1 MITFLKIVTWL
12 GVAVVGWIV
21 LAVIDELMDRGDK

>member
-1 MITFLKIVTWL
+1 MMIVLKIIAWL